1 MQQND
6 SISDKKHTQTNG
18 FTEQSIYWKIP
29 ESSTIHSVNQ
39 QSSKQ
44 CTLTPWDTLATVF
57 PLDHILKHIHTFKQ
71 LSADNLVAA
80 MSTQVTTLH
89 VDLGCREARC
99 RRTYLGELVSSMLAI
114 QEPH

>member
-29 ESSTIHSVNQ
+29 KSSTIHSVNQ

-44 CTLTPWDTLATVF
+44 CTLTPE
-57 PLDHILKHIHTFKQ
+57 IH
-71 LSADNLVAA
+71 
-80 MSTQVTTLH
+80 
-89 VDLGCREARC
+89 
-99 RRTYLGELVSSMLAI
+99 
-114 QEPH
+114 